1 MTMDRD
7 VWVLLEAEDKK
18 IKSSSI
24 ALIDEGKR
32 LAVQL
37 GGGLTAVFIGQGIEG
52 IDELVGTHGSSH
64 LYFFHDETLQQYVP
78 EMYERL
84 LTRLLLNKKPHLVL
98 ATATSLGS
106 DLMPRVAAKLKAP
119 LVTNCVEI
127 RAGEDMEFIKPVQN
141 GRLHATVVC
150 KAPGTKMAT
159 MDPDTLTIAK
169 EKREPKIAEV
179 IEMKPDIEKDSL
191 SIRVTG
197 FLKADHR
204 TIDIS
209 EAEIILAIGRG
220 IGSKENF
227 TKIQEF
233 ADRIGAAIGGTRPAV
248 DVGMLP
254 FERQIGQTGKAVSP
268 KLIIMC
274 GISGAMEFTKGI
286 ENARTKVAINIDR
299 QSRVFKSIDLGIV
312 DDLNRVIP
320 HIIEHIDAMVGEGKG
335 Q

>member
-1 MTMDRD
+1 MDRD
-7 VWVLLEAEDKK
+7 VWVVLEAEDMK
-18 IKSSSI
+18 IKGSSF

-32 LAVQL
+32 LAVQV
-37 GGGLTAVFIGQGIEG
+37 GGGLTAVFIGQVIEG
-52 IDELVGTHGSSH
+52 IDELVGTRGANQ
-64 LYFFHDETLQQYVP
+64 LYLFHEETLHQYVP
-78 EMYERL
+78 ELYERL
-84 LTRLLLNKKPHLVL
+84 LTQLLSGKKPFLVM
-98 ATATSLGS
+98 AAATSLGS

-119 LVTNCVEI
+119 LVTNCVEV
-127 RAGEDMEFIKPVQN
+127 RAGEDLEFIKPAQN
-141 GRLHATVVC
+141 DRLHATVIC

-159 MDPDTLTIAK
+159 IDPDSLTIAK
-169 EKREPKIAEV
+169 EEREPRIAEV
-179 IEMKPDIEKDSL
+179 TEMGPATGGDGL
-191 SIRVTG
+191 SVRVTG

-209 EAEIILAIGRG
+209 EAEIIVAIGRG
-220 IGSKENF
+220 VGSKEDF
-227 TKIQEF
+227 QMIREF

-248 DVGMLP
+248 DVGILP

-320 HIIEHIDAMVGEGKG
+320 QIIEHIDAMVNQGER

>member
-7 VWVLLEAEDKK
+7 VWVVLEAEDMKLK
-18 IKSSSI
+18 GSSF

-32 LAVQL
+32 LAVQV
-37 GGGLTAVFIGQGIEG
+37 GGGLTAVFIGQGLEG
-52 IDELVGTHGSSH
+52 INELVGTHGASH
-64 LYFFHDETLQQYVP
+64 LYFFHDETLHQYVP
-78 EMYERL
+78 ELYERL
-84 LTRLLLNKKPHLVL
+84 LTQLLSGKKPYLVM
-98 ATATSLGS
+98 AAATSLGS
-106 DLMPRVAAKLKAP
+106 DLMTRVAAKLKAP
-119 LVTNCVEI
+119 LVTNCVEV
-127 RAGEDMEFIKPVQN
+127 RAGEDLEFIKPAQN
-141 GRLHATVVC
+141 GRLHATVIC

-159 MDPDTLTIAK
+159 IDPDSLTIAK
-169 EKREPKIAEV
+169 EEREPRIAEV
-179 IEMKPDIEKDSL
+179 TEMGPATGGDGL
-191 SIRVTG
+191 SVRVTG

-220 IGSKENF
+220 VGSKENF
-227 TKIQEF
+227 AMIREF

-248 DVGMLP
+248 DAGILP

-268 KLIIMC
+268 KLLMMC

-312 DDLNRVIP
+312 GDLNRVIP
-320 HIIEHIDAMVGEGKG
+320 QIIEHIDAMVDQGKA

>member
-1 MTMDRD
+1 MDRD
-7 VWVLLEAEDKK
+7 VWVVLEAEDMK
-18 IKSSSI
+18 IKGSSF

-32 LAVQL
+32 LAVQV
-37 GGGLTAVFIGQGIEG
+37 GGGLTAVFIGQGLEG
-52 IDELVGTHGSSH
+52 INELVGTHGANH
-64 LYFFHDETLQQYVP
+64 LYLFHEETLHQYVP
-78 EMYERL
+78 ELYERL
-84 LTRLLLNKKPHLVL
+84 LTQLLSGKKPYLVM
-98 ATATSLGS
+98 AAATSLGS

-119 LVTNCVEI
+119 LVTNCVEV
-127 RAGEDMEFIKPVQN
+127 RAGEDLEFIKPAQN
-141 GRLHATVVC
+141 GRLHATVIC

-159 MDPDTLTIAK
+159 IDPDSLTIAK
-169 EKREPKIAEV
+169 EEREPRIAEV
-179 IEMKPDIEKDSL
+179 TEMGPATGGDGL
-191 SIRVTG
+191 SVRVTG

-220 IGSKENF
+220 VGSKENF
-227 TKIQEF
+227 AMIREF

-248 DVGMLP
+248 DVGILP

-268 KLIIMC
+268 KLIMMC

-312 DDLNRVIP
+312 GDLNRVIP
-320 HIIEHIDAMVGEGKG
+320 QIIEHIDAMVDQGKA

>member
-1 MTMDRD
+1 MMMDRD

-24 ALIDEGKR
+24 ALLDEGKR
-32 LAVQL
+32 LALQL
-37 GGGLTAVFIGQGIEG
+37 GGGLTAVFIGQGIEK
-52 IDELVGTHGSSH
+52 IEELVGTHGARH
-64 LYFFHDETLQQYVP
+64 LYCFQDETLQQYVP

-84 LTRLLLNKKPHLVL
+84 FTQLLSGNKPYLIM
-98 ATATSLGS
+98 AAATSLGS

-127 RAGEDMEFIKPVQN
+127 KAGEDIEFIKPVQN
-141 GRLHATVVC
+141 GRLQATVVC

-159 MDPDTLTIAK
+159 IDPDSLTIAR
-169 EKREPKIAEV
+169 EEREPKIAEV
-179 IEMKPDIEKDSL
+179 TEMKPATGGDGL
-191 SIRVTG
+191 SIRITG

-209 EAEIILAIGRG
+209 QAEIILAIGRG

-227 TKIQEF
+227 PMIQEF

-248 DVGMLP
+248 DAGILP
-254 FERQIGQTGKAVSP
+254 FERQIGQTGKTISP

-286 ENARTKVAINIDR
+286 ENARTKVAINTDR
-299 QSRVFKSIDLGIV
+299 QSRVFQSIDLGIV
-312 DDLNRVIP
+312 GDLNRLIP
-320 HIIEHIDAMVGEGKG
+320 QIIEHIDAMVGEGKAH
-335 Q
+335 

>member
-1 MTMDRD
+1 MMMDRD

-37 GGGLTAVFIGQGIEG
+37 GGGLTAVFVGQGIEK
-52 IDELVGTHGSSH
+52 IDELVGTHGASH
-64 LYFFHDETLQQYVP
+64 LYFFQDETLQQYVP

-84 LTRLLLNKKPHLVL
+84 FTQLLSGKKPYLVM
-98 ATATSLGS
+98 AAATSLGS

-127 RAGEDMEFIKPVQN
+127 RAGEDIEFIKPVQN

-159 MDPDTLTIAK
+159 IDPDSLTIAK
-169 EKREPKIAEV
+169 EEREPKIAEV
-179 IEMKPDIEKDSL
+179 TEMRPATGGDGL

-209 EAEIILAIGRG
+209 QAEIILAIGRG

-227 TKIQEF
+227 SMIQEF

-248 DVGMLP
+248 DAGILP

-286 ENARTKVAINIDR
+286 ENARTKVAINTDR

-312 DDLNRVIP
+312 GDLNRVIP
-320 HIIEHIDAMVGEGKG
+320 QIIEHIDAMVDEGKA

>member
-1 MTMDRD
+1 MTMNRD
-7 VWVLLEAEDKK
+7 VWVLLEAEDNKMK
-18 IKSSSI
+18 RSSV
-24 ALIDEGKR
+24 ALVDEGKR
-32 LAVQL
+32 LSAQL
-37 GGGLTAVFIGQGIEG
+37 GGAVNAVFLGQAVEG
-52 IDELVGTHGSSH
+52 MDQLVGTHGASH
-64 LYFFHDETLQQYVP
+64 LYFFHDETLHQYVP
-78 EMYERL
+78 EIYEGL
-84 LTRLLLNKKPHLVL
+84 VARLLLNKKPHLVL
-98 ATATSLGS
+98 AAATSLGS
-106 DLMPRVAAKLKAP
+106 DLLPRVAAKLKAP
-119 LVTNCVEI
+119 LVTNCVEV
-127 RAGEDMEFIKPVQN
+127 RAGEDIEFIKPVQN

-159 MDPDTLTIAK
+159 IDPDSLTIAK
-169 EKREPKIAEV
+169 EEREPKIAEV
-179 IEMKPDIEKDSL
+179 TEMRPATGGDGL

-209 EAEIILAIGRG
+209 QAEIILAIGRG

-227 TKIQEF
+227 PMIQEF

-248 DVGMLP
+248 DAGILP

-299 QSRVFKSIDLGIV
+299 QSRVLKSIDLGIV
-312 DDLNRVIP
+312 GDLNRIIP
-320 HIIEHIDAMVGEGKG
+320 QIIEHIDTMVDEGKA

>member
-1 MTMDRD
+1 MDRD
-7 VWVLLEAEDKK
+7 VWVVLEAEDMK
-18 IKSSSI
+18 IKGSSF

-32 LAVQL
+32 LAVQV
-37 GGGLTAVFIGQGIEG
+37 GGGLTAVFIGQVIEG
-52 IDELVGTHGSSH
+52 IDELVGTHGANH
-64 LYFFHDETLQQYVP
+64 LYLFHEETMHQYVP
-78 EMYERL
+78 ELYERL
-84 LTRLLLNKKPHLVL
+84 LTQLISGKKPYLVM
-98 ATATSLGS
+98 AAATSLGS

-119 LVTNCVEI
+119 LVTNCVEV
-127 RAGEDMEFIKPVQN
+127 RAGEDLEFIKPAQN
-141 GRLHATVVC
+141 DRLHATVIC

-159 MDPDTLTIAK
+159 IDPDSLTIAK
-169 EKREPKIAEV
+169 EGCEPRIAEV
-179 IEMKPDIEKDSL
+179 TEMGPATGGDGL
-191 SIRVTG
+191 SVRVTG

-209 EAEIILAIGRG
+209 EAEIIVAIGRG
-220 IGSKENF
+220 VGSKEDF
-227 TKIQEF
+227 QMIREF

-248 DVGMLP
+248 DVGILP

-320 HIIEHIDAMVGEGKG
+320 QIIEHIDGMVNQGER

>member
-1 MTMDRD
+1 MDRD
-7 VWVLLEAEDKK
+7 VWVVLEAEDMK
-18 IKSSSI
+18 IKGSSF

-32 LAVQL
+32 LAVQV
-37 GGGLTAVFIGQGIEG
+37 GGGLTAVFIGQGLEG
-52 IDELVGTHGSSH
+52 INELVGTHGANH
-64 LYFFHDETLQQYVP
+64 LYLFHEETLHQYVP
-78 EMYERL
+78 ELYERL
-84 LTRLLLNKKPHLVL
+84 LTQLLSGKKPYLVM
-98 ATATSLGS
+98 AAATSLGS

-119 LVTNCVEI
+119 LVTNCVEV
-127 RAGEDMEFIKPVQN
+127 RAGEDLEFIKPAQN
-141 GRLHATVVC
+141 GRLHATVIC

-159 MDPDTLTIAK
+159 IDPDSLTIAK
-169 EKREPKIAEV
+169 EEREPRIAEV
-179 IEMKPDIEKDSL
+179 TEMRPASEVDGL
-191 SIRVTG
+191 SVRVTG

-220 IGSKENF
+220 VGSKENF
-227 TKIQEF
+227 QMIREF

-248 DVGMLP
+248 DVGILP

-268 KLIIMC
+268 KLIMMC

-312 DDLNRVIP
+312 GDLNRVIP
-320 HIIEHIDAMVGEGKG
+320 QIIEHIDAMVDQGKA

>member
-1 MTMDRD
+1 MTMHRD

-18 IKSSSI
+18 IKSSSV
-24 ALIDEGKR
+24 ALIDEGRR

-37 GGGLTAVFIGQGIEG
+37 GGGLTAVFLGQTVEG
-52 IDELVGTHGSSH
+52 MDHLVGTHGASN
-64 LYFFHDETLQQYVP
+64 LYFIHDETLHQYAP
-78 EMYERL
+78 ELYERL
-84 LTRLLLNKKPHLVL
+84 LTQLLLGKKPYLVM
-98 ATATSLGS
+98 AAATSLGS

-119 LVTNCVEI
+119 LVSNCVEI
-127 RAGEDMEFIKPVQN
+127 RVGEDMKFIKPVQN

-159 MDPDTLTIAK
+159 VDPDVLTIAK
-169 EKREPKIAEV
+169 EENQPKIAEV
-179 IEMKPDIEKDSL
+179 TEMRPDTEGDRL

-209 EAEIILAIGRG
+209 EAEIIVAIGRG
-220 IGSKENF
+220 VGSEENF
-227 TKIQEF
+227 KIIQEF

-248 DVGMLP
+248 DAGILP

-286 ENARTKVAINIDR
+286 ENARTKVAINMDR

-320 HIIEHIDAMVGEGKG
+320 QIIEHIDAMADEGKG

>member
-7 VWVLLEAEDKK
+7 VWVVLEAEDMK
-18 IKSSSI
+18 IKGSSF

-32 LAVQL
+32 LAVQV
-37 GGGLTAVFIGQGIEG
+37 GGGLTAVFIGQVIEG
-52 IDELVGTHGSSH
+52 IDELVGTHGANH
-64 LYFFHDETLQQYVP
+64 LYLFHEETLHQYVP
-78 EMYERL
+78 ELYERL
-84 LTRLLLNKKPHLVL
+84 LTQLLSGKKPFLVM
-98 ATATSLGS
+98 AAATSLGS
-106 DLMPRVAAKLKAP
+106 DLMPRVAVKLKAP
-119 LVTNCVEI
+119 LVTNCVEV
-127 RAGEDMEFIKPVQN
+127 RAGEDLEFIKPAQN
-141 GRLHATVVC
+141 DRLHATVIC

-159 MDPDTLTIAK
+159 IDPDSLTIAK
-169 EKREPKIAEV
+169 EEREPRIAEV
-179 IEMKPDIEKDSL
+179 TEMGPATGGDGL
-191 SIRVTG
+191 SVRVTG

-209 EAEIILAIGRG
+209 EAEIIVAIGRG
-220 IGSKENF
+220 VGSKEDF
-227 TKIQEF
+227 QMIREF

-248 DVGMLP
+248 DVGILP

-320 HIIEHIDAMVGEGKG
+320 QIIEHIDGMVNQGER

>member
-1 MTMDRD
+1 MNRD

-18 IKSSSI
+18 IKNSSI

-98 ATATSLGS
+98 AAATSLGS

-159 MDPDTLTIAK
+159 MDPDSLTIAK
-169 EKREPKIAEV
+169 EEREPKIADV
-179 IEMKPDIEKDSL
+179 IEMKPDTEEDSL
-191 SIRVTG
+191 AIRVTG

-248 DVGMLP
+248 DVGMVP

>member
-1 MTMDRD
+1 MTMNRD

-18 IKSSSI
+18 IKNSSI

-98 ATATSLGS
+98 AAATSLGS

-159 MDPDTLTIAK
+159 MDPDSLTIAK
-169 EKREPKIAEV
+169 EEREPKIADV
-179 IEMKPDIEKDSL
+179 IEMKPDTEEDSL

>member
-1 MTMDRD
+1 MDRD
-7 VWVLLEAEDKK
+7 VWVVLEAEDKK
-18 IKSSSI
+18 IRGTSV
-24 ALIDEGKR
+24 ALIDEGRR
-32 LAVQL
+32 LAGQL
-37 GGGLTAVFIGQGIEG
+37 GGGLSAVFFGQGLEG
-52 IDELVGTHGSSH
+52 IDELVGTHGANH
-64 LYFFHDETLQQYVP
+64 LYLFHEETLQGYVP
-78 EMYERL
+78 EMYEGL
-84 LTRLLLNKKPHLVL
+84 LTQLLSGKKPYLVM
-98 ATATSLGS
+98 AAATSLGS

-119 LVTNCVEI
+119 LVTNCIEV
-127 RAGEDMEFIKPVQN
+127 RAGGDLEFIKPVHN

-150 KAPGTKMAT
+150 KAPGTRMAT
-159 MDPDTLTIAK
+159 VDPDSLAIAK
-169 EKREPKIAEV
+169 EEREPKIAEV
-179 IEMKPDIEKDSL
+179 TERRPAREADRL

-197 FLKADHR
+197 FLRADHR

-220 IGSKENF
+220 MGSKENF
-227 TKIQEF
+227 PMIQEF

-248 DVGMLP
+248 DAGILP

-299 QSRVFKSIDLGIV
+299 QSRVLKSIDLGIV
-312 DDLNRVIP
+312 GDLNRIIP
-320 HIIEHIDAMVGEGKG
+320 QIIEHIDTMVDEGKA